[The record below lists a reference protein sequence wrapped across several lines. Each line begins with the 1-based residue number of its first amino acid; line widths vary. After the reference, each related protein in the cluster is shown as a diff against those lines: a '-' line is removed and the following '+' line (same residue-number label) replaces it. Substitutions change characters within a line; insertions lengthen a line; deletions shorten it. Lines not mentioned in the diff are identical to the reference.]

1 MKDIRTAIIKHK
13 RIVCMLGLLFVIL
26 LECCVFPVGSVTHTK
41 WFTIGIVNII
51 TAVGICKC
59 IGEMEAA
66 LFPKVSWVMISLLNI
81 GITIMGMVSRYF
93 LEYGEVSNTYNFTPK
108 KIAIHM
114 IIMILLS
121 TVIWMQSKRSKEL

>member
-13 RIVCMLGLLFVIL
+13 KIVCILGLLFVIL
-26 LECCVFPVGSVTHTK
+26 LECCVFPVGSITHTK
-41 WFTIGIVNII
+41 WFTIGIINLI
-51 TAVGICKC
+51 TTVGICKC
-59 IGEMEAA
+59 VGEMEVA
-66 LFPKVSWVMISLLNI
+66 LFPKASWVMINLLNI

-108 KIAIHM
+108 KIVIHM

-121 TVIWMQSKRSKEL
+121 TVFWMKSKRSAE

>member
-1 MKDIRTAIIKHK
+1 MKDIKTAITRHK
-13 RIVCMLGLLFVIL
+13 KIVCTLGLLFVIF
-26 LECCVFPVGSVTHTK
+26 LECCVFPVGSITQTK
-41 WFTIGIVNII
+41 WFTIGIINII

-59 IGEMEAA
+59 VGEMEAA
-66 LFPKVSWVMISLLNI
+66 LFPKASWIMISLVNI
-81 GITIMGMVSRYF
+81 GIIIMGMVSRYF

-121 TVIWMQSKRSKEL
+121 MAFWLHSKRSAEL